1 MRGSNGLS
9 PKAFAHI
16 LLSNPTSYILL
27 LIVQQGGVSFL
38 PSPSLGCVE
47 IFGDLPFAVSCIHA
61 PRESIVPLM
70 ASSEMLRCLVK
81 LVVKTASWWP
91 QLPPSRVHGQ
101 QCLLMMS
108 PSSLHPLAHV
118 SSRQSPRCS
127 DGSTP
132 CPGRT

>member
-70 ASSEMLRCLVK
+70 ASSEMLPLPGQAGGEDSK
-81 LVVKTASWWP
+81 LVATAAP
-91 QLPPSRVHGQ
+91 K
-101 QCLLMMS
+101 
-108 PSSLHPLAHV
+108 
-118 SSRQSPRCS
+118 QSPWPAVPFDDEPIQFTSLGPRFL
-127 DGSTP
+127 TAVP
-132 CPGRT
+132 EMQ